1 MSYHIW
7 ITALIPAYE
16 SGIIKGLVSKG
27 YNVSAASG
35 NTITLTF
42 KDAPSAVIA
51 VKVEKNTPL
60 TAQEVYDDIIF
71 IMLEMGAKYYSVVIS
86 EYSHQSS
93 WCAGS
98 FLLSGT
104 DTPPISNIDKKL
116 N

>member
-16 SGIIKGLVSKG
+16 SGIVKGLVSKG

-42 KDAPSAVIA
+42 KDSPSAVIA
-51 VKVEKNTPL
+51 LKVEKNIPL
-60 TAQEVYDDIIF
+60 TAQEVYDDITLIL
-71 IMLEMGAKYYSVVIS
+71 LEMSAKYYSVVVS
-86 EYSHQSS
+86 EYSQQSA

-98 FLLSGT
+98 FLLSGINNL
-104 DTPPISNIDKKL
+104 PISSVDKKL